1 MWNYIRS
8 SGKLFLIFMLL
19 VNFGCNKQPVIVPE
33 ENLIISTDAALF
45 EITPGPDFEF
55 NLKVESAM
63 PASGVKID
71 YVVTGEV
78 DNQIYMSGP
87 SVITRENITRIK
99 INYLP
104 RQKICI
110 VRITVTSNK
119 LASNKAVTS
128 FRVTYK

>member
-8 SGKLFLIFMLL
+8 SGKLFLVTALL
-19 VNFGCNKQPVIVPE
+19 AIFGCDKQPVIVPE

-63 PASGVKID
+63 PASGVKIEYD
-71 YVVTGEV
+71 IIGEA
-78 DNQIYMSGP
+78 DNQNYTNGP
-87 SVITRENITRIK
+87 PVTTTEKITKIK
-99 INYLP
+99 ISFLP
-104 RQKICI
+104 RQKICV
-110 VRITVTSNK
+110 VRITVTSK
-119 LASNKAVTS
+119 SSGTNKALTS